1 MSFLFNQTT
10 DGSTYFSWLMSG
22 LLWTLFLWVTSGV
35 AAFALGLIVGSFR
48 TAPSMA
54 LQLIGRC
61 YVQVFR
67 NIPLIVQA
75 FLWYFV
81 LPEVVP
87 RPLGDYIKSVA
98 PPWASFVPAVIALS
112 LYTGARVAEQIRAG
126 IKALPEGQLKA
137 GHALGMSTFQC
148 YRLVLIPQALR
159 ITVPTLTSETLGL
172 LKNTSVALT
181 IGLLELTAQAQQ
193 INEFT
198 FNTFGSF
205 GSVTVIYLVTALLV
219 YQVAALIE
227 RLVDIPG
234 SRVTVSRG

>member
-1 MSFLFNQTT
+1 MSFLFDQTT
-10 DGSTYFSWLMSG
+10 DGNTYFSWLMSG
-22 LLWTLFLWVTSGV
+22 LLWTLFLWVTAGI
-35 AAFALGLIVGSFR
+35 AAFVLGVVVGAMR
-48 TAPSMA
+48 TAPAAA
-54 LQLIGRC
+54 LRAIGRC

-67 NIPLIVQA
+67 NVPLIVQA

-81 LPEVVP
+81 FPEIVP
-87 RPLGDYIKSVA
+87 ASFGNYIKSVP
-98 PPWASFVPAVIALS
+98 PPWASFVPALIALS

-137 GHALGMSTFQC
+137 GHALGMSTLQS

-159 ITVPTLTSETLGL
+159 ITVPTLTSEALGL

-198 FNTFGSF
+198 FKTFGAF
-205 GSVTVIYLVTALLV
+205 GSATIIYLATALFV
-219 YQVAALIE
+219 YQAAALIE
-227 RLVDIPG
+227 RFVEIPG
-234 SRVTVSRG
+234 SSANAARG